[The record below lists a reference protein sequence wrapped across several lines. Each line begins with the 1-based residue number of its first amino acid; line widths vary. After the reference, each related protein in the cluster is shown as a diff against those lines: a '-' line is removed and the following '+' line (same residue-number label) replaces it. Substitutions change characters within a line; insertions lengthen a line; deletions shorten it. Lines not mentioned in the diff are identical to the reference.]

1 MAKQRNEKEMVSC
14 PVGRFF
20 LDLEKAC
27 GKKSKFFEHIAQSRM
42 EFLKAVRSLLDEKIE
57 DLEKKGSGK
66 ATKRMTKI
74 KVE

>member
-1 MAKQRNEKEMVSC
+1 MAKERNEKEMVSC

-27 GKKSKFFEHIAQSRM
+27 GKGSKFFEHIAQSRM